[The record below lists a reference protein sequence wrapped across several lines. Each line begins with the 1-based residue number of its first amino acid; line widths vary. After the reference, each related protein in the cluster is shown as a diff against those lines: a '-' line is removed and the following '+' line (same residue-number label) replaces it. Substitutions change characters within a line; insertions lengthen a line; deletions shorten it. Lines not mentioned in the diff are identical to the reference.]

1 MNRIYCM
8 VTFLLMI
15 PSISLASELTKDV
28 QNLLNFLGYNSG
40 EADGIWGSKTKFAIE
55 DFYKNR
61 GSNFDGLLDQNE
73 LIDLKSEVTSVT
85 APSIRFNSG
94 IPDQNSDYKIHFS
107 YVVPADAED
116 MKRDITVELQRLV
129 ESSNEVFFKAT

>member
-40 EADGIWGSKTKFAIE
+40 EADGIWSSKTKFAIE

-85 APSIRFNSG
+85 AHFIRFNSD
-94 IPDQNSDYKIHFS
+94 IPDQNSD
-107 YVVPADAED
+107 
-116 MKRDITVELQRLV
+116 
-129 ESSNEVFFKAT
+129 